1 MKTCKS
7 VSVFLVIIA
16 MAGGALPGCVTPSKC
31 PGPECTGDAR
41 ISYDVRTQ
49 LSQHRELAAPN
60 RVDVSTR
67 NGIVYLTGQVAT
79 PLQRDTA
86 EEAARAAPGVIKVVN
101 SISLS
106 YTGR

>member
-1 MKTCKS
+1 MKTYT
-7 VSVFLVIIA
+7 SVFVFLAIIA
-16 MAGGALPGCVTPSKC
+16 VAGGAVSGCVTPSKC

-41 ISYDVRTQ
+41 VTYDVQAQ
-49 LSQHRELAAPN
+49 LGQHRELAAPN
-60 RVDVSTR
+60 RVYVSTR